1 MHLGYLSV
9 LILYFSVVLGIGV
22 WAFGKKSY
30 SAYLVAEHNM
40 NVPLAVGT
48 FLGTYISTATVIGF
62 TGYVTLNG
70 GAIFSTYFWGFSLGW
85 ITLLLLSGKMRSLK
99 LRSVPELFEV
109 RYKSGFLR
117 SMIAV
122 FIIVSFA
129 FVVATQLVAGSL
141 VIETI
146 VGIPQ
151 VTALVFLALVIIVY
165 TVLGGLIAIVRTDFI
180 QVALLL
186 LGILAALI
194 VVFWRLGPDVFTL
207 RPEQTSLYAGSI
219 GSSWDILAFMLIAWG
234 GVSAQPYYLHR
245 FYACRDVPT
254 ARQMIGI
261 GALLAGLCYIA
272 IVLLGLGLPKLLP
285 ADSLGDSAMPSFALQ
300 EGGLLGV
307 LLLISIMCAVQSSL
321 DAALHLAGVYS
332 VEDVIARYRSGMDD
346 RARLRASRI
355 MTVAFGLVCAAGA
368 LYFVL
373 SGGGLIVTLL
383 NYWLGTLTTALLLP
397 LLAALFWRRATAAGA
412 TLSSV
417 GGFVAYF
424 GTLLVTTFLQISLPF
439 HPIFLGLGTS
449 LLLLVGV
456 SLMTRPVSD
465 ESVLE
470 RFFGTRSSE
479 R

>member
-1 MHLGYLSV
+1 MDLHLGYLSV
-9 LILYFSVVLGIGV
+9 LVVYFSVVLGIGI
-22 WAFGKKSY
+22 WAFRKKSY
-30 SAYLVAEHNM
+30 SAYVVAEHDM

-62 TGYVTLNG
+62 TGYITLSG

-99 LRSVPELFEV
+99 LRSVPELFEI
-109 RYKSGFLR
+109 RYQSGFLR
-117 SMIAV
+117 SMIAIFV
-122 FIIVSFA
+122 IVSFA

-151 VTALVFLALVIIVY
+151 VVALLLLALIITVY
-165 TVLGGLIAIVRTDFI
+165 TVLGGLIAVVRTDFI

-186 LGILAALI
+186 LGILAAVG
-194 VVFWRLGPDVFTL
+194 VVFWHLGGDVFTL
-207 RPEQTSLYAGSI
+207 RPEQNTLFAGSI
-219 GSSWDILAFMLIAWG
+219 GSSWDILAFTLVAWG

-261 GALLAGLCYIA
+261 GALLAGTCYVA
-272 IVLLGLGLPKLLP
+272 IVFLGLGLSKLLP
-285 ADSLGDSAMPSFALQ
+285 EDSLGDSAVPTFALQ

-307 LLLISIMCAVQSSL
+307 LLLVSIMCAVQSSL

-332 VEDVIARYRSGMDD
+332 VEDVIARYRTGMDD
-346 RARLRASRI
+346 RARLRASRV
-355 MTVAFGLVCAAGA
+355 MTAIFGVICAVGA
-368 LYFVL
+368 LYFVV

-383 NYWLGTLTTALLLP
+383 NYWLGTLTAALLLP
-397 LLAALFWRRATAAGA
+397 LLAALFWPRATAVGA

-424 GTLLVTTFLQISLPF
+424 GTLLITTLLQTTLPF
-439 HPIFLGLGTS
+439 HPIFLGLGTA
-449 LLLLVGV
+449 LVLLVGA
-456 SLMTRPVSD
+456 SLLTRPVTD

-470 RFFGTRSSE
+470 RFFGSDR
-479 R
+479 